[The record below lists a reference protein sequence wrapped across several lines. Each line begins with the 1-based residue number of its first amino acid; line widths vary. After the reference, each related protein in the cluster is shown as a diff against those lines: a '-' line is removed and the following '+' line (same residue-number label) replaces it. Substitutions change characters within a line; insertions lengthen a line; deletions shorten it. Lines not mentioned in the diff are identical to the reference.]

1 MKTYVR
7 TETVSRAGGC
17 GLSGKQILLAS
28 LIGAA
33 ACLCAP
39 MRATADHDHYQQ
51 LNLVSDQAGVA
62 ILQDTNLVNS
72 WGMSFSSKSP
82 FWISDNGRGL
92 ATLYAVTNDSQG
104 MLHVSKVGLEVT
116 IPGDGSAT
124 GQFFNTLSA
133 SGAFHGD
140 LFIFVNEDGT
150 ISGWRQALGT
160 AAEVLVPGITNNVY
174 KGTTLVTNSSSGPVL
189 LAANFRA
196 GTVDVYGTNSVL
208 TNQLADASVPAGY
221 APFNVQVVGDLVFV
235 TYAKQDEFKHDDV
248 AGKGNGLIDVLNPM
262 TWMFHRFAT
271 GKNAGGKVKQIDS
284 PWGVALAPK
293 SFGAHGD
300 QLLVGNFGSGTIMVF
315 DEHGDFKDFIEGAHE
330 KPIVIDGLWAL
341 AFGNGGSAGMP
352 DQLFFTAGPN
362 HESDGLFGRITPLET
377 KHDGKK

>member
-7 TETVSRAGGC
+7 KETIRAGAWS
-17 GLSGKQILLAS
+17 LTSRQILLAS

-33 ACLCAP
+33 ASLCAP
-39 MRATADHDHYQQ
+39 MRAAADHDHYQQ
-51 LNLVSDQAGVA
+51 LNLVSDQPGVA

-82 FWISDNGRGL
+82 FWISDNGSGL